1 MGDNNKT
8 NDRKEQGM
16 EKEITENCGP
26 GCDCKKPSGNT
37 KVKAAVCLVVLLAV
51 CGIFVYKT
59 TGAKQQSIP
68 VVTETAFVAP
78 VVAANEQKAEVP
90 TIEKQ
95 EPAVNPVEDEKIVGV
110 SLDSLAALNKV
121 AMSQDAVFIFVTT
134 KGLNIANKE
143 DVDAIASA
151 RKKIESTGVKIGLYT
166 LQSSSTDYANIAS
179 QVTPPC
185 MLVMSKGKGAGSVS
199 GGITED
205 KILQAYVA
213 SSRAGACGPSGCGP
227 SGCGPGYSKD
237 IIMLE
242 SVTNTL
248 QQVASQPLGLV
259 FALILGLVSA
269 ATSAC
274 CTLPALGILVGY
286 SGAAAN
292 DNRKAA
298 VKTALLFTLGTIL
311 SLMIIGGIAGFV
323 GQVAQGVL
331 GRYWKVFAGIV
342 AVFLGLAALNLLPF
356 KLSLGKFEGV
366 KSRLGKSSAVLAG
379 LILGGIVAASSLPC
393 NPGIFIVIGAAV
405 LQGKIVWAT
414 LMLAM
419 FAIGF
424 SLPLGAML
432 LGISLSKV
440 SLAAK
445 GADAAIRCGAGVVL
459 FVAGFYF
466 LLTF

>member
-1 MGDNNKT
+1 
-8 NDRKEQGM
+8 
-16 EKEITENCGP
+16 
-26 GCDCKKPSGNT
+26 
-37 KVKAAVCLVVLLAV
+37 
-51 CGIFVYKT
+51 
-59 TGAKQQSIP
+59 
-68 VVTETAFVAP
+68 
-78 VVAANEQKAEVP
+78 
-90 TIEKQ
+90 
-95 EPAVNPVEDEKIVGV
+95 
-110 SLDSLAALNKV
+110 
-121 AMSQDAVFIFVTT
+121 
-134 KGLNIANKE
+134 
-143 DVDAIASA
+143 
-151 RKKIESTGVKIGLYT
+151 
-166 LQSSSTDYANIAS
+166 
-179 QVTPPC
+179 
-185 MLVMSKGKGAGSVS
+185 
-199 GGITED
+199 
-205 KILQAYVA
+205 
-213 SSRAGACGPSGCGP
+213 
-227 SGCGPGYSKD
+227 
-237 IIMLE
+237 MLE

-323 GQVAQGVL
+323 GQVAQGVM